1 MKTKIVIFSFFLA
14 IITISC
20 SKNVKYTPEFIKE
33 TSGKYLY
40 NQDDVIEVFYENNK
54 LFLKWRGADKIEPV
68 IIDENTFFI
77 VDLYKK
83 LRFVKHLET
92 NKQYLSIVAEDNES
106 NITYD
111 YLKVTDTFKTPSM
124 YLKNGD
130 YKNALAGFL
139 EIKKQD
145 STSVLINE
153 REFNTLGYALLRDEE
168 YQNAIDVFQMN
179 VALNPESDNAYDSLA
194 DAYLRS
200 GDSLQAFNNYK
211 KALTFNNRNKTANRF
226 VKAYSEK
233 KE

>member
-1 MKTKIVIFSFFLA
+1 MKTKIVIFSFLLA
-14 IITISC
+14 IVAVSC
-20 SKNVKYTPEFIKE
+20 SKNVNYTPEFIKE
-33 TSGKYLY
+33 TSGKYLF

-68 IIDENTFFI
+68 IIDRNTFFI

-83 LRFVKHLET
+83 LRFVKHPET
-92 NKQYLSIVAEDNES
+92 NKQYLSIVAEDNEN

-153 REFNTLGYALLRDEE
+153 KEFNALGYGLLREEE

-179 VALNPESDNAYDSLA
+179 VALYPESDNAYDSLA

-200 GDSLQAFNNYK
+200 GDSLEAFNNYK
-211 KALTFNNRNKTANRF
+211 KALTFNNRNNSAKKF
-226 VKAYSEK
+226 IKAYSEK
-233 KE
+233 KN

>member
-1 MKTKIVIFSFFLA
+1 MKTRLLLFSLMLIVL
-14 IITISC
+14 SC
-20 SKNVKYTPEFIKE
+20 SKKITYSPEFIE
-33 TSGKYLY
+33 QTSGKYLY

-83 LRFVKHLET
+83 LRFVKHPET
-92 NKQYLSIVAEDNES
+92 NKQYLSIVAEDKES

-124 YLKNGD
+124 YLKSGD

-139 EIKKQD
+139 AIKKQD
-145 STSVLINE
+145 STSALINE
-153 REFNTLGYALLRDEE
+153 REFNTLGYELLRDKE

-179 VALNPESDNAYDSLA
+179 VALYPESDNAYDSLA

-200 GDSLQAFNNYK
+200 GDSLQAFNNFK
-211 KALTFNNRNKTANRF
+211 KALTFNNRNKRANRF